1 MSARC
6 HRGCQQVLLRGDTDH
21 SVDWHV
27 EVLLTEKREGSPAE
41 GMTHAKVLRLMGG
54 RQGWELSRKPW

>member
-1 MSARC
+1 
-6 HRGCQQVLLRGDTDH
+6 VLLRGDTDH